1 MVLDLHNYVVIQM
14 PKTLEEMLDFV
25 KGLSSRID
33 YLEDELSK
41 LLEALER
48 IDKDVAYLKNPFSRM

>member
-1 MVLDLHNYVVIQM
+1 M